1 MSKNVKQLKELLIKQ
16 LREHQLDFNLEG
28 EGDNEVII
36 LSRQALVLAGS
47 NEEFSSLIVKC
58 MQANVKMN
66 LLGSA
71 NEVIN
76 ARITRP
82 VFNERTVTVAD
93 QQEDLFDI
101 PEPSNIGL
109 IKGEALL
116 ESFDASHY
124 DNKDPLRYI
133 MEYSQSKSNLN
144 SEQTQIL
151 LSEFYKEHMQHFGA
165 HPSERP
171 IVITNIMIKDK
182 QVYKEF
188 LEDKINKYN
197 MGNLWYSLF
206 DDIQNYYCN
215 KCELS
220 TIMENAKML
229 GLNYSVMNRDGKFY
243 CDFGRE
249 DLILFAMELKGVD
262 KQKYMKQQ
270 KVLSEFC
277 RGKDLV
283 NKPVMETGLKESL
296 RNPSLD
302 YKEELKKQLF
312 EALDKNELDYKV
324 SGEGKRQII
333 TIPRATLVQIKDNEE
348 ICSII
353 IDCYKA
359 NVKLNLLGAFECP
372 STLRDKLN
380 TLEVADTTYY
390 ANIDNAEKLIFNKPN
405 HKSKEYLDL
414 EKLLINHVTNL
425 LNDKDIS
432 FSVEDIINSSYVVVP
447 QFSKSLIQEIV
458 SSIMKDNKSFIA
470 RRGDLTQSDMDKII
484 LGGSAFLAGGCLID
498 DEERKMFSDKNISDS
513 AVNFFI
519 KHVTPESV
527 KVGTN
532 LTEKERDN
540 ILSDTIKQAR
550 EEISLRNSDKKLKA
564 KNNLIK
570 FLNENNYS
578 FKIKTDSSSE
588 QQILMI
594 PKVTLN
600 KFNFND
606 KALILLSEYIN
617 NGGKLLPISDYDLSY
632 NKLNKMNTRKIS
644 DEPKNKESELR
655 QELKGEINNGD
666 LVNRFG
672 QEIADLIVE
681 ARIAEE
687 NGNKEHYFKC
697 FEDAIDILN
706 YRTTKEEAQNAVDSL
721 EVELT
726 EEFYKEVYNV
736 LLPIDLHDKT
746 LSSLKV
752 IVEHSGIEIKYDSA
766 LVEAILRVLTSDLD
780 LDETITLDRVKILLL
795 QDYTLN
801 ETIEILENRGMERY
815 PSEHQYSNLSADD
828 YCRVFL
834 NLYEKKGNLK
844 DQEVY
849 KFLLENGYNI
859 KRVRQELGLNPSA
872 DLPVFEILN
881 KLDVFRYSNYELVL
895 YCYFLIGNHAMD
907 SVDTLVNTYCE
918 SKGKIDG
925 SFFNTSVVNSR
936 INEIVALAYKEVKS
950 SYNDLLRIYLKRES
964 IEKYNEEL
972 KAYNEVQERVEQEN
986 DIVRKEELIKES
998 KEIMS
1003 LANTYKFSE
1012 TSITNI
1018 QVSRLEME
1026 MSDKIYKMVGKDLYF
1041 KYFDFISLSCT
1052 AGARRIVYM
1061 ADKENAKYGTNTIT
1075 EEISKSVS
1083 LNNELVEPNRTIV
1096 TGMDYNYMLTLTAE
1110 YRHKLVRR
1118 ILRKDMF
1125 FGFATAIIDSSKIKD
1140 YFEISCRKKETNGIL
1155 IDTILAHYNGELFMF
1170 RDGEFVLLKGINYET
1185 FSLIADLVNY
1195 GVIGCLD
1202 TKAYDKIIGFYKRNN
1217 YSQDTMNKVV
1227 NLEKFVNTVYEG
1239 FTVNENTMQL
1249 VLRKNGTE
1257 MIKAINSINYKAGKV
1272 VYII

>member
-1 MSKNVKQLKELLIKQ
+1 MSKNVKELKELLIKQ

-36 LSRQALVLAGS
+36 LSRQAVMLAKS
-47 NEEFSSLIVKC
+47 NKELSSLIVKC
-58 MQANVKMN
+58 IQSNIRID
-66 LLGSA
+66 LLGLA
-71 NEVIN
+71 NELMN

-283 NKPVMETGLKESL
+283 NKPVIETGLKESF
-296 RNPSLD
+296 RNYNLD

-312 EALDKNELDYKV
+312 EALDKNELEYKV
-324 SGEGKRQII
+324 SGEGVRQII

-359 NVKLNLLGAFECP
+359 NVMLNLLGAFECP
-372 STLRDKLN
+372 NSLRDKLN
-380 TLEVADTTYY
+380 TLEVVDTIYY
-390 ANIDNAEKLIFNKPN
+390 ADLNNDNKLIFNKPN
-405 HKSKEYLDL
+405 PKSKEYLDL
-414 EKLLINHVTNL
+414 EKLLINHIIEL
-425 LNDKDIS
+425 LNNNNNNNIS
-432 FSVEDIINSSYVVVP
+432 FSVEDIINSSHVVVP
-447 QFSKSLIQEIV
+447 QFSKKLIKDIV
-458 SSIMKDNKSFIA
+458 SDIIKEREKNNSTIVATQTFFDNMSSF
-470 RRGDLTQSDMDKII
+470 GLTNELS
-484 LGGSAFLAGGCLID
+484 
-498 DEERKMFSDKNISDS
+498 NISSIVDDYCRR
-513 AVNFFI
+513 
-519 KHVTPESV
+519 VT
-527 KVGTN
+527 
-532 LTEKERDN
+532 
-540 ILSDTIKQAR
+540 
-550 EEISLRNSDKKLKA
+550 
-564 KNNLIK
+564 
-570 FLNENNYS
+570 
-578 FKIKTDSSSE
+578 
-588 QQILMI
+588 
-594 PKVTLN
+594 
-600 KFNFND
+600 
-606 KALILLSEYIN
+606 
-617 NGGKLLPISDYDLSY
+617 
-632 NKLNKMNTRKIS
+632 S
-644 DEPKNKESELR
+644 DELKDKEKELR
-655 QELKGEINNGD
+655 QELNKKIS
-666 LVNRFG
+666 
-672 QEIADLIVE
+672 IVCD
-681 ARIAEE
+681 
-687 NGNKEHYFKC
+687 Y
-697 FEDAIDILN
+697 
-706 YRTTKEEAQNAVDSL
+706 
-721 EVELT
+721 
-726 EEFYKEVYNV
+726 
-736 LLPIDLHDKT
+736 
-746 LSSLKV
+746 
-752 IVEHSGIEIKYDSA
+752 
-766 LVEAILRVLTSDLD
+766 
-780 LDETITLDRVKILLL
+780 LDRGLRLYSQPIHDDWYINDSDGNPVVIINA
-795 QDYTLN
+795 N
-801 ETIEILENRGMERY
+801 EEQAFFEFMREYRH
-815 PSEHQYSNLSADD
+815 PSIKQFSQLSVDD
-828 YCRVFL
+828 YCKSFTKL
-834 NLYEKKGNLK
+834 YNSSSSLSTKELYKYLLDNNLDMREVAKIINLETNEPFPVKK
-844 DQEVY
+844 
-849 KFLLENGYNI
+849 
-859 KRVRQELGLNPSA
+859 
-872 DLPVFEILN
+872 ILD
-881 KLDVFRYSNYELVL
+881 KLDVYDYTNYELTL
-895 YCYFLIGNHAMD
+895 FCYFIIGD
-907 SVDTLVNTYCE
+907 FTKGVIDRVDKLVEDYCDIV
-918 SKGKIDG
+918 GKIDS

-936 INEIVALAYKEVKS
+936 INEIVALAYEEVKS